1 MNQQGELTLGANKEC
16 SKDQNRR
23 VTSCLHPLMLGFKL
37 STTITQ
43 LEIGSILQLQR
54 VTQSLFV
61 AV

>member
-1 MNQQGELTLGANKEC
+1 
-16 SKDQNRR
+16 
-23 VTSCLHPLMLGFKL
+23 MLGFKL

-43 LEIGSILQLQR
+43 LAIGSILQLQR